1 MVNFQLSR
9 EADGYPFPDILTE
22 SSEGDAGLSNPVVD
36 FRIDMNPFWECT
48 TQVGEVVNYL

>member
-36 FRIDMNPFWECT
+36 FSIDIEPLLR
-48 TQVGEVVNYL
+48 VYYPGR